1 MDNSRYM
8 YNMTI
13 GDWSDDGHSESVNFV
28 FFSNKPIEDVR
39 EAHYRIKEVTGID
52 IENICSDYD
61 EDWIDDDIFE
71 QIVALGFEFDDDSMM
86 PSEHELAKL
95 WAFLLNQVD
104 PELSIRVLTDL
115 ERIHFHGFDEKRR
128 HIGSVGYGLFC

>member
-13 GDWSDDGHSESVNFV
+13 VDWSDDGHSESVNFV

-61 EDWIDDDIFE
+61 EDWIDDD
-71 QIVALGFEFDDDSMM
+71 SMM

-104 PELSIRVLTDL
+104 PDLSIRVLTDL
-115 ERIHFHGFDEKRR
+115 ERIHFHGLDEKRR